1 MCGIVGYTGKKQAS
15 PILLE
20 GLRRLEYRGYDS
32 AGIAIVSG
40 EKMHHDKALGQVKNL
55 AELPARKGRTG
66 IGHTRWATHGGVTIP
81 NTHPHFDFKQK
92 IAVVHNG
99 IIENYAA
106 LRAELEATGIKFRS
120 ETDTEVIPHLIR
132 HYLRDVPPL
141 EAFRQAIMRLRGTW
155 GIAVAMQ
162 GSEQLLLARNGSPL
176 IIGIGKDESF
186 IASDPSAISQHTR
199 DIVYLEDGDIASV
212 WPDRYEVFIPAGR
225 VERHAETVPDTSDLG
240 EKGEFPH
247 FMLKEIWEQPV
258 SMERCLAGRVVHD
271 GAKLGGISL
280 TPAQIAS
287 LGHISLVSCGTSHY
301 ASQVGMHALEELAGI
316 RASAEIASELRYRT
330 PQVDPNDLFVGV
342 TQSGETADTIHAM
355 RMARERGALTT
366 GIVNAV
372 GSTIARECGNGIY
385 IHSGPE
391 MSVASTKA
399 FTSQVTALLLMSLY
413 FGKSRGLSYEVR
425 SHLAIALQQAPFLL
439 QEWFSSDD
447 YYKTLHIAKDISS
460 ARQVFFIG
468 RGVSAAVACEGAL
481 KLKEVSYIPS
491 FGYPAGEMKH
501 GPISLIDSETPV
513 IAVIP
518 QDRWFEKTLS
528 NVIEAKARGAKIIV
542 ITDTSDGTLASIA
555 DHIIKVPHLSHH
567 LVTPLV
573 TVVPL
578 QLLAYETARLLDRD
592 IDRPRNLAK
601 SVTVE

>member
-40 EKMHHDKALGQVKNL
+40 EKIHHSKALGQVKNL

-81 NTHPHFDFKQK
+81 NTHPHFDIKQK

-99 IIENYAA
+99 IIENYST
-106 LRAELEATGIKFRS
+106 LRNELEAIGIKFLS

-132 HYLRDVPPL
+132 HYLRDASPL
-141 EAFRQAIMRLRGTW
+141 EAFRQAVMRLRGTW

-186 IASDPSAISQHTR
+186 IASDPSAISQYTR
-199 DIVYLEDGDIASV
+199 DIVYLEDGDIASI

-225 VERHAETVPDTSDLG
+225 VERHAETVPDTSSLG
-240 EKGEFPH
+240 EMGEFPH

-258 SMERCLAGRVVHD
+258 SMERCLAGRIVHD

-287 LGHISLVSCGTSHY
+287 LNHVSLVSCGTSHY
-301 ASQVGMHALEELAGI
+301 ASQVGVHALEELAGL

-330 PQVDPNDLFVGV
+330 PQIDLCDLFVGV

-366 GIVNAV
+366 GVVNSV

-399 FTSQVTALLLMSLY
+399 FTSQVTALVLMSLY
-413 FGKSRGLSYEVR
+413 FGKSRGLSYEQR
-425 SHLAIALQQAPFLL
+425 SHLASSLLQTPFLL

-447 YYKTLHIAKDISS
+447 YYRTLDVAKVISC

-468 RGVSAAVACEGAL
+468 RGVSAPVACEGAL

-501 GPISLIDSETPV
+501 GPISLIDCETPV
-513 IAVIP
+513 VAVIP

-528 NVIEAKARGAKIIV
+528 NIIEAKARGAKIIIV
-542 ITDTSDGTLASIA
+542 TDSSDGTLAGIA
-555 DHIIKVPHLSHH
+555 DHIIKVPHLTHH
-567 LVTPLV
+567 LITPLV

-578 QLLAYETARLLDRD
+578 QLIAYETARILGKD

>member
-1 MCGIVGYTGKKQAS
+1 
-15 PILLE
+15 
-20 GLRRLEYRGYDS
+20 
-32 AGIAIVSG
+32 
-40 EKMHHDKALGQVKNL
+40 
-55 AELPARKGRTG
+55 
-66 IGHTRWATHGGVTIP
+66 
-81 NTHPHFDFKQK
+81 
-92 IAVVHNG
+92 
-99 IIENYAA
+99 
-106 LRAELEATGIKFRS
+106 
-120 ETDTEVIPHLIR
+120 
-132 HYLRDVPPL
+132 
-141 EAFRQAIMRLRGTW
+141 
-155 GIAVAMQ
+155 MQ

-186 IASDPSAISQHTR
+186 IASDPSAISQYTR
-199 DIVYLEDGDIASV
+199 DIVYLEDGDIASI

-225 VERHAETVPDTSDLG
+225 VERHAETVPDTSSLG
-240 EKGEFPH
+240 EMGEFPH

-258 SMERCLAGRVVHD
+258 SMERCLAGRIVHD

-287 LGHISLVSCGTSHY
+287 LNHVSLVSCGTSHY
-301 ASQVGMHALEELAGI
+301 ASQVGVHALEELAGL

-330 PQVDPNDLFVGV
+330 PQIDLCDLFVGV

-366 GIVNAV
+366 GVVNSV

-399 FTSQVTALLLMSLY
+399 FTSQVTALVLMSLY
-413 FGKSRGLSYEVR
+413 FGKSRGLSYEQR
-425 SHLAIALQQAPFLL
+425 SHLASSLLQTPFLL

-447 YYKTLHIAKDISS
+447 YYRALDVAKVISC

-468 RGVSAAVACEGAL
+468 RGVSAPVACEGAL

-501 GPISLIDSETPV
+501 GPISLIDCETPV
-513 IAVIP
+513 VAVIP

-528 NVIEAKARGAKIIV
+528 NIIEAKARGAKIIIV
-542 ITDTSDGTLASIA
+542 TDSSDGTLAGIA
-555 DHIIKVPHLSHH
+555 DHIIKVPHLAHH
-567 LVTPLV
+567 LITPLV

-578 QLLAYETARLLDRD
+578 QLIAYETARILGKD